1 MYSKNEKITLRQLKR
16 LIVFDL
22 FGVLFL
28 IVPYVITS
36 GVGYDGLGAFLIGAL
51 LLFVY
56 LLIITFFLKQID
68 GPYLTYSKAVIGK
81 FLTTI
86 FCILYLIKFFFTIIM
101 ITKLFIA
108 VINNTILTEY
118 STLSIGLPLI
128 AVAGYMAYKGIEVR
142 ARYAEVM
149 FYIVMVPIVVLL
161 LLTLKDIDMAN
172 LTPIFTSDANK
183 VFNAGFLFF
192 LLFNLLELLL
202 FIKPYIKSKK
212 PDSSV
217 ITGIFSHTLRG
228 LSCIFLLSILVFC
241 LTVGLLGE
249 KASAES
255 LWSAVSILQLAQF
268 PWSLLNRQDSILIAL
283 WLLSTISILSGLLY
297 YMSHIT
303 KHIFGKR
310 SENCILPIIIIL
322 VFLVSI
328 TPMDLNLCYEYFTNY
343 MIYIGLPQSIILPLI
358 PILVK
363 KIKPVSR
370 SAGKTAVITLF
381 LLIMPLWLQS
391 CANQVEIE
399 DRDFVQ
405 VFGVDYNNG
414 QFAAYYALPD
424 LAAVSEQSSS
434 DSEKLLR
441 NFQGNNLY
449 EIEEQYKLCS
459 EKKLDYRHL
468 KAIVL
473 GENLVKDKERFQQFI
488 AYCEKHYEISK
499 NTLVFLTNSSLWT
512 IMDYNKK
519 IPDGIGN
526 YLIRLHDNNL
536 SIRSKGK
543 ITLGTLVNDRNN
555 SDMIIHVPIVTLQV
569 NGLVINGAG
578 IVDNSKLVATLSE
591 EDSKYDG
598 ILQGYIGNCRL
609 FLQNSNN
616 DANINPLVV
625 QISELRNNKSLT
637 LLNGMPYLKI
647 KIEGQ
652 GILEQGIEETLQ
664 YTTTE
669 RVKAYHELEK
679 QINMQIKKH
688 IEEQIRQI
696 IGDRNI
702 DYLNALRMS
711 RSLNRNIYNFYK
723 TRQSNFID
731 ELKVEVSIDLTLN
744 QYSY

>member
-16 LIVFDL
+16 LVVFDL
-22 FGVLFL
+22 LGVLFL

-56 LLIITFFLKQID
+56 LLIFTFYLKQID
-68 GPYLTYSKAVIGK
+68 GPYLTYSKTVIGK

-86 FCILYLIKFFFTIIM
+86 FCILYLIKFFFTIVM

-118 STLSIGLPLI
+118 STLSIGLPFI
-128 AVAGYMAYKGIEVR
+128 AAAGYMAYKGIEVR

-149 FYIVMVPIVVLL
+149 YYIVLVPIVVLSL
-161 LLTLKDIDMAN
+161 FTLKEIDLAN
-172 LTPIFTSDANK
+172 LTPIFTTDSYK

-212 PDSSV
+212 PKSSV
-217 ITGIFSHTLRG
+217 VTGIFSYTLRG
-228 LSCIFLLSILVFC
+228 LICIFLLSILVFS

-255 LWSAVSILQLAQF
+255 LWSTVAILQLAQF

-310 SENCILPIIIIL
+310 SQNCILPIIIIL
-322 VFLVSI
+322 VYLAAI
-328 TPMDLNLCYEYFTNY
+328 TPMDINLCYKYFTNY

-358 PILVK
+358 PILVRK
-363 KIKPVSR
+363 MKPVSR
-370 SAGKTAVITLF
+370 SAGKTAIITLIF
-381 LLIMPLWLQS
+381 LIMPLWLQS

-399 DRDFVQ
+399 ERDFVQ

-414 QFAAYYALPD
+414 QFMAYYALPD
-424 LAAVSEQSSS
+424 LAAVSEQPSS

-441 NFQGNNLY
+441 IFQGNNLY

-473 GENLVKDKERFQQFI
+473 GENLVKNKERFQQFI
-488 AYCEKHYEISK
+488 NYCEKHYEVSK
-499 NTLVFLTNSSLWT
+499 NTLVFLSNSSLWT
-512 IMDYNKK
+512 VMDYNKK

-543 ITLGTLVNDRNN
+543 TTLGTLVNDRNN
-555 SDMIIHVPIVTLQV
+555 SDMTIHVPIVTLQM
-569 NGLVINGAG
+569 NGLVINGEG
-578 IVDNSKLVATLSE
+578 IVENSKLVATLDE
-591 EDSKYDG
+591 EDSKYAG

-609 FLQNSNN
+609 FLQNSTN
-616 DANINPLVV
+616 DASDHSLVV
-625 QISELRNNKSLT
+625 QVGELRNNKNLT
-637 LLNGMPYLKI
+637 LLNGIPYLKI

-652 GILEQGIEETLQ
+652 GILEQGVEETLQ

-669 RVKAYHELEK
+669 RVKAYHALEK
-679 QINMQIKKH
+679 QINIQIKKRM
-688 IEEQIRQI
+688 EDQIRQI
-696 IGDRNI
+696 LGEKNI
-702 DYLNALRMS
+702 DYLNTLRMS
-711 RSLNRNIYNFYK
+711 RYLNRNIYNFYK
-723 TRQSNFID
+723 TRQSNFIED
-731 ELKVEVSIDLTLN
+731 LKVEVSFELTLN
-744 QYSY
+744 P